1 MKEFFKK
8 RIGLIIL
15 IIVLLAFP
23 SSMSTQAR
31 LNMRAIVTG
40 LAIDKV
46 DGKYEVTAQIVKTSP
61 STESGGEK
69 ATVNFVSDTAET
81 IIGAMAKLSYKTGKT
96 AGFSHANFLILGK
109 EVLEDN
115 LIKTLDYF
123 MRDNIISDSMLLL
136 LAEDKASEEMKKTKD
151 VELSI
156 AIGLQK
162 VFMYRE
168 KEGDG
173 VMVSLL
179 EFLRDSTSLSRTS
192 VASVLNLKS
201 NDENSKDNPLGKS
214 SSSGGASGSGN
225 ESSGSGGGSDGESGS
240 TGGESGTEDGGEQ
253 GGGEKYQYFEAQT
266 SLGVFVDGKK
276 IGELKDDE
284 VLGFMLAN
292 KKTTI
297 DEVQV
302 ENVKADSLEQAKIGV
317 KIKNKNVS
325 RKVSFENDIP
335 CLDIVV
341 KIKHAS
347 IYEIENDKLID
358 IPTEVEFEAIKKAIK
373 EKVAKDISKC
383 FAKSKEY
390 NADIWSA
397 YELSFKHYYYKT
409 IKNYKIS
416 DEFLKDL
423 RLNVRVEIDRLE
435 Y

>member
-15 IIVLLAFP
+15 IIAILAFP
-23 SSMSTQAR
+23 SSLSTQAR

-61 STESGGEK
+61 STESSGEK

-81 IIGAMAKLSYKTGKT
+81 IIGAIAKLSYKTGKT
-96 AGFSHANFLILGK
+96 AGFSHTNFLILGK
-109 EVLEDN
+109 DVLEDD
-115 LIKTLDYF
+115 LVKTLDYF
-123 MRDNIISDSMLLL
+123 MRDNTITDSMLLL
-136 LAEDKASEEMKKTKD
+136 IAEDKASDEIKKTKD

-156 AIGLQK
+156 AVGLQK

-179 EFLRDSTSLSRTS
+179 EFLKDSISPSKTS

-201 NDENSKDNPLGKS
+201 NEENSKDNPLGGSSGGDNS
-214 SSSGGASGSGN
+214 SSSGSTGSG
-225 ESSGSGGGSDGESGS
+225 SSGSSSS
-240 TGGESGTEDGGEQ
+240 GGESGTEDGGEQ

-276 IGELKDDE
+276 TGELKEDE
-284 VLGFMLAN
+284 ILGFMLAN
-292 KKTTI
+292 KKTII
-297 DEVQV
+297 DDVQI
-302 ENVKADSLEQAKIGV
+302 ENIEDESLKQSKIGI
-317 KIKNKNVS
+317 KIKNK
-325 RKVSFENDIP
+325 KVSKKVRFEGDIP

-341 KIKHAS
+341 KIKNAA
-347 IYEIENDKLID
+347 IYEIENDMLID
-358 IPTEVEFEAIKKAIK
+358 LPNNKQFDAIKKAVK
-373 EKVAKDISKC
+373 EKIVETITKC
-383 FAKSKEY
+383 FKKSKEL
-390 NADIWSA
+390 NADIWGA
-397 YELSFKHYYYKT
+397 YELGVKHHYNKTSKNFKT
-409 IKNYKIS
+409 ME
-416 DEFLKDL
+416 EFLKQL
-423 RLNVRVEIDRLE
+423 KLNVSVEIDRLE